1 MGSRTCIVK
10 MSSFDMSPVVK
21 GCDGNVRVTTE
32 VIGYLVP
39 GANRDSPS
47 RLPSSP
53 LFVSPA
59 SQLSPPMSNSWYDTL
74 TSTPALIAT
83 ALGVSVAALFFST
96 HAPNNSNNNNSKTA
110 AQVKE
115 QVKEV
120 AQSVHAEGSKGKMAQ
135 AVRHCVAARLHGYTG
150 NGQRATGLMKYV
162 GCIDHVCSC
171 GKSRSSQGRCTMDS
185 ATQQK
190 LMHRS

>member
-1 MGSRTCIVK
+1 MRWQCE
-10 MSSFDMSPVVK
+10 
-21 GCDGNVRVTTE
+21 RVTTK
-32 VIGYLVP
+32 VIGYFVP
-39 GANRDSPS
+39 GANRDSPNS

-83 ALGVSVAALFFST
+83 ALGVSVAALFVST
-96 HAPNNSNNNNSKTA
+96 HAPNNNSNNSKTA

-115 QVKEV
+115 QIKEV

-135 AVRHCVAARLHGYTG
+135 AVRRCVAARMHGYTG
-150 NGQRATGLMKYV
+150 NGQRATGDGADEICRV
-162 GCIDHVCSC
+162 
-171 GKSRSSQGRCTMDS
+171 
-185 ATQQK
+185 
-190 LMHRS
+190 HRSCLLRRQISLLPR

>member
-1 MGSRTCIVK
+1 MC
-10 MSSFDMSPVVK
+10 SFDMSPVVK
-21 GCDGNVRVTTE
+21 GCDGNVRVTTK

-83 ALGVSVAALFFST
+83 ALGVSVAALFVST
-96 HAPNNSNNNNSKTA
+96 HAPNNNSNNSNNSKTA

-135 AVRHCVAARLHGYTG
+135 AVRRCVAARMHGYTG

-162 GCIDHVCSC
+162 GCIDHVCSG

-190 LMHRS
+190 LMYRS